1 MKRETK
7 TDVTEQLYDL
17 LGSVILIL
25 KFRTFNEFQFVF
37 SVTQFNYCK
46 WMIWFFSNFWFF
58 VELVSKELN
67 HLAAIL
73 HVYAGGLNF
82 MK

>member
-1 MKRETK
+1 MKDYIYLNVSWVIEFLTWWVLESK
-7 TDVTEQLYDL
+7 VFGQKINCSQLKL
-17 LGSVILIL
+17 LG
-25 KFRTFNEFQFVF
+25 FFNWL
-37 SVTQFNYCK
+37 NGK
-46 WMIWFFSNFWFF
+46 AHK

>member
-1 MKRETK
+1 MKKDEVVSEERRRILVIK
-7 TDVTEQLYDL
+7 VNL
-17 LGSVILIL
+17 LQKKNKVAS
-25 KFRTFNEFQFVF
+25 FQNEGD
-37 SVTQFNYCK
+37 
-46 WMIWFFSNFWFF
+46 I
-58 VELVSKELN
+58 ELVSKELN

>member
-25 KFRTFNEFQFVF
+25 KFSTFNKFQFVF
-37 SVTQFNYCK
+37 SVTQLNYCK
-46 WMIWFFSNFWFF
+46 
-58 VELVSKELN
+58 
-67 HLAAIL
+67 
-73 HVYAGGLNF
+73 
-82 MK
+82 